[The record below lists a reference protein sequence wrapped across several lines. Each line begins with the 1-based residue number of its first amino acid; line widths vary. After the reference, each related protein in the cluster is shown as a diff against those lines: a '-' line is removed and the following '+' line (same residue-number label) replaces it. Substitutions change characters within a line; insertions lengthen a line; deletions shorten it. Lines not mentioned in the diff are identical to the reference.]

1 MITEFLMN
9 FGWCIS
15 FAAVLLSDAVIFFRG
30 RKNKTKEQENQELI
44 DNVKRLVSVIKGN
57 DEEVKK

>member
-1 MITEFLMN
+1 MVIEFLSQ

-15 FAAVLLSDAVIFFRG
+15 LGALLLSDIVMFFRG

-44 DNVKRLVSVIKGN
+44 DNVKRLVSAIKGE
-57 DEEVKK
+57 EEVKK

>member
-1 MITEFLMN
+1 MITEFLMD

-15 FAAVLLSDAVIFFRG
+15 LAAVLLSDIVMFFRG